1 MVCGQELWY
10 FRFDSSWLV
19 KDLAVL
25 SLKNTLKVSIILPT
39 YNAGDALL
47 LAVEWVWAEVDMVW
61 NSYNLNNR
69 KLLENQAIGDFYSH
83 AVWLMNGVF
92 TSLVSVS
99 EGHRELISQFFIE
112 E

>member
-1 MVCGQELWY
+1 
-10 FRFDSSWLV
+10 
-19 KDLAVL
+19 
-25 SLKNTLKVSIILPT
+25 
-39 YNAGDALL
+39 
-47 LAVEWVWAEVDMVW
+47 MVW

-92 TSLVSVS
+92 TFLVSVS